1 MRLKRF
7 LFEKYAVVVASYFS
21 VNFIFYVENI
31 DKFILRKI
39 TIKSSVYKKML
50 NFL

>member
-7 LFEKYAVVVASYFS
+7 LFEKYAIVVARYIS